1 MAVNDSFI
9 PFPSL
14 LAVISRICVLIRAPV
29 TCNGALFSMSYHRR
43 RHPVKR
49 RHQDPFLIYFHV
61 EFTQPQWCLYGCMF
75 ERAWSLFQNSRPLN
89 LRPPPDQPPLSIT
102 AGARQGLPWPPLPAS
117 PGSAPLLPPLRQPHG
132 AWDHL

>member
-29 TCNGALFSMSYHRR
+29 TCNGALFSASYTDVGAPLNVGIRI
-43 RHPVKR
+43 PS
-49 RHQDPFLIYFHV
+49 L
-61 EFTQPQWCLYGCMF
+61 FTSTWNLPNPSGVCCTF
-75 ERAWSLFQNSRPLN
+75 KRAWSLFQNSRPLN